1 MSPPEHAGE
10 HLVLASGSA
19 IRRALLEAAGV
30 AFVVD
35 PADLPEEELVAQIP
49 TPDGQARALAVAKAR
64 HVARRH
70 PGQFVLGGD
79 QVGALDDGT
88 LLEKP
93 RDTEHHV
100 RMLLSMAG
108 RRHTFHPAVALVRD
122 ADLLA
127 EAGCAVTVT
136 FRAFGEVT
144 ARAYVAS
151 GEGRGSC
158 GGYELEHRGC
168 QLVDD
173 VAGDMQAVLG
183 FPLRLVL
190 PLLRTHCPSAAGLLA
205 D

>member
-1 MSPPEHAGE
+1 MTAPES
-10 HLVLASGSA
+10 LILASGSA
-19 IRRALLEAAGV
+19 IRRALLTTAGI

-35 PADLPEEELVAQIP
+35 PADLPEEELVAHIP
-49 TPDGQARALAVAKAR
+49 EPDRRARALAVAKAR

-70 PGQFVLGGD
+70 PGGFVLGGD
-79 QVGALDDGT
+79 QIGVLDDDT
-88 LLEKP
+88 PLEKP
-93 RDTEHHV
+93 RDCEHHV

-122 ADLLA
+122 DALLA
-127 EAGCAVTVT
+127 AAGCDVTVT
-136 FRAFGEVT
+136 FRAFDEST

-158 GGYELEHRGC
+158 GGYELENRGC

-190 PLLRTHCPSAAGLLA
+190 PMLRHHCRREAGLLPG
-205 D
+205 

>member
-1 MSPPEHAGE
+1 MTPPEP
-10 HLVLASGSA
+10 LILASGSA
-19 IRRALLEAAGV
+19 IRRQLLGDAGI
-30 AFVVD
+30 AFVAD
-35 PADLPEEELVAQIP
+35 PADLPEEDLVAHIRE
-49 TPDGQARALAVAKAR
+49 PDRQARWLAVAKAR

-70 PGQFVLGGD
+70 PGGFVLGGD

-93 RDTEHHV
+93 RDSAHHV
-100 RMLLSMAG
+100 RMLLAMAG
-108 RRHTFHPAVALVRD
+108 RRHTFHPAAALVRD
-122 ADLLA
+122 DTVLA

-136 FRAFGEVT
+136 FRAFGEET
-144 ARAYVAS
+144 ARAYVAT

-168 QLVDD
+168 QLVED

-190 PLLRTHCPSAAGLLA
+190 PMLRHHCPRESGLLPG
-205 D
+205 